1 MVLQGS
7 ASGSASPTS
16 ALAAGLAT
24 ALLGLTGASG
34 CGLDKE
40 GDCALL
46 ATCGRCDP
54 ATSRFPIGDDC
65 GYFVSASFGDDAN
78 GGTKAGPVRTLQRAI
93 DLALANTHAIY
104 ACAEHFDEAVVLPP
118 GIKLFGG
125 LDCERAFVSPGDVR
139 RTTIAA
145 PPDTVAVTVLSGE
158 ATTRLEN
165 VTVRASDATLEGGS
179 SIAILVLQNARFELL
194 NSDVHAGRGAP
205 GIRGEDGS
213 PSWIDAEDGSDG
225 SVGLKACEVTSEN
238 GGEPS
243 VHTCGDRLSVGGRGG
258 DGGTDDD
265 TKNGNDGFPI
275 SAMSGPGTGGQGQTT
290 ATACTDGAD
299 GEDGSDGSDGT
310 GGKGASRLSAFGY
323 FGMSGEE
330 GAGGLPGQGGGGGGG
345 SRSAG
350 MCMFGS
356 TVKVGAGGGAGASGG
371 CGGRGGKGGGFGGAS
386 IGIASVSATVT
397 LDAVDI
403 FTQRGGDGAMGGL
416 PQLGG
421 FGGSGGKGGDGT
433 PNISGAC
440 AGGKGGR
447 GGHGGHGGGGM
458 GGPSL
463 GIAFVGGEP
472 NLHGV
477 IVIPG
482 PGGIGGPAPTPEAE
496 GQSGEVAE
504 ILELEGAAAS
514 P

>member
-125 LDCERAFVSPGDVR
+125 LDCERAFVSPG
-139 RTTIAA
+139 
-145 PPDTVAVTVLSGE
+145 
-158 ATTRLEN
+158 
-165 VTVRASDATLEGGS
+165 
-179 SIAILVLQNARFELL
+179 
-194 NSDVHAGRGAP
+194 
-205 GIRGEDGS
+205 
-213 PSWIDAEDGSDG
+213 
-225 SVGLKACEVTSEN
+225 
-238 GGEPS
+238 
-243 VHTCGDRLSVGGRGG
+243 
-258 DGGTDDD
+258 
-265 TKNGNDGFPI
+265 
-275 SAMSGPGTGGQGQTT
+275 
-290 ATACTDGAD
+290 
-299 GEDGSDGSDGT
+299 
-310 GGKGASRLSAFGY
+310 
-323 FGMSGEE
+323 
-330 GAGGLPGQGGGGGGG
+330 
-345 SRSAG
+345 
-350 MCMFGS
+350 
-356 TVKVGAGGGAGASGG
+356 G
-371 CGGRGGKGGGFGGAS
+371 CGGLGGKGGGFGGAS

-397 LDAVDI
+397 RDAVDI
-403 FTQRGGDGAMGGL
+403 FTQRGGDGGAGGL

-421 FGGSGGKGGDGT
+421 FGGSGGKGGDGA
-433 PNISGAC
+433 PGISGAC

-463 GIAFVGGEP
+463 GIAFVGGQP

-504 ILELEGAAAS
+504 LLELEGAPS